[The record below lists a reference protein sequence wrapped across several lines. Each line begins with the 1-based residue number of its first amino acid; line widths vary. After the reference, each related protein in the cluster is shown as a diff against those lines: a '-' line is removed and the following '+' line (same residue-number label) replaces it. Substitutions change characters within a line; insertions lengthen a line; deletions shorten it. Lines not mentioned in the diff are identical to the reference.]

1 MIALY
6 IRSCSE
12 LILSLTLSSMGQCYM
27 VAPQTRG
34 SARVTL
40 FSVHLVPANFVIQ
53 TDRGHKPVRQTHAVD
68 CVFECSTSLYLSE
81 NNGD

>member
-27 VAPQTRG
+27 VGPQTRG
-34 SARVTL
+34 LARVTL
-40 FSVHLVPANFVIQ
+40 FSVHLLPANFVIH
-53 TDRGHKPVRQTHAVD
+53 TDRSQRVVKQTHTVD

-81 NNGD
+81 NHGD